1 MLREER
7 QVSESKVNRRTVL
20 AGVGGLAATLAVHP
34 LVAAGRGDRV
44 EVTDISD
51 RVFVIGGAGGN
62 ICVVRGEGASVAV
75 DSGDPGHARE
85 IQRLLRDRCRSA
97 PLKTAFNTHWHPDHT
112 GGNDLLRRDNVEI
125 VAHENTRLWMG
136 APVMSRWDGAKY
148 APRPESAWPT
158 KTFYTR
164 ETLTVGGEPVE
175 SGYLLQAHTD
185 GDIYVRFPKANVLA
199 TGDVFTTDRYPISDP
214 ATLGWIG
221 GLTTATEKLLDQCDA
236 NTRIVPGS
244 GPVAGRSAVEAQL
257 KMLTAVRDRLYAL
270 LREGRSVEEMLAA
283 RPTAEFDAQWGDPER
298 FIRAA
303 FAGMVAHVR
312 QIPGIV

>member
-1 MLREER
+1 M
-7 QVSESKVNRRTVL
+7 NRRAVL
-20 AGVGGLAATLAVHP
+20 AGVGG
-34 LVAAGRGDRV
+34 VAAGLALGPLAAAERADRV
-44 EVTDISD
+44 AVTEVTE
-51 RVFVIGGAGGN
+51 RAFVITGAGGN
-62 ICVVRGEGASVAV
+62 VCVVMGDGDSVMV
-75 DSGDPGHARE
+75 DTGSAARARE
-85 IQRLLRDRCRSA
+85 VAKILHDRCRSA
-97 PLKTAFNTHWHPDHT
+97 PVRTAFNTHWHPDHT
-112 GGNDLLRRDNVEI
+112 GGNDLLRRDEVEV

-136 APVMSRWDGAKY
+136 APVLSRWDGTRF
-148 APRPESAWPT
+148 APRPKDAWPT

-164 ETLTVGGEPVE
+164 ETLTVAGQPVE
-175 SGYLLQAHTD
+175 TGYLLQAHTD
-185 GDIYVRFPKANVLA
+185 GDIYVRFPTTNVLA
-199 TGDVFTTDRYPISDP
+199 TGDVFTTDRYPITDP

-221 GLTTATEKLLDQCDA
+221 GLVTGTEKLLELSDG

-257 KMLTAVRDRLYAL
+257 KMLTAVRDRLYTL